1 MPEPRTTPWRTRKG
15 TQFELIAAAWLRLR
29 GLRLVERNYRCK
41 LGELDLVMLDDEL
54 LVFVEVRYR
63 AGSNYGSALDTI
75 DHRKRQR
82 LWRAAQ
88 HYLLV
93 RQREHGWRACRFDV
107 LGINSSGRGYVF
119 NWLTNVFS

>member
-1 MPEPRTTPWRTRKG
+1 MSDPRTTPWRTRKG
-15 TQFELIAAAWLRLR
+15 TQFELIAAAWLQLR
-29 GLRLVERNYRCK
+29 GLQLVERNYRCK
-41 LGELDLVMLDDEL
+41 LGELDLVMLDGEL

-63 AGSNYGSALDTI
+63 AATGYGSPLDTI

-82 LWRAAQ
+82 LWRSAQ

-107 LGINSSGRGYVF
+107 LGISNNKPGHEF
-119 NWLTNVFS
+119 TWLTNVFC